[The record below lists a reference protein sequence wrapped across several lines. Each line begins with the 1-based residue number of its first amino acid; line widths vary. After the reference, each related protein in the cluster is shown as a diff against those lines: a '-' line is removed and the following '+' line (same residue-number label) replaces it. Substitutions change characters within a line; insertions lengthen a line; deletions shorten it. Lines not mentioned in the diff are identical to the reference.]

1 MANPCSVLKF
11 RLLLTKY
18 ALNRYFYAIFFFFI
32 AFRYI
37 KYSITFNYL
46 ASIGLFFLQ
55 FIIKWLN
62 NT

>member
-32 AFRYI
+32 ALRYI
-37 KYSITFNYL
+37 KYSITFKYL
-46 ASIGLFFLQ
+46 ASIGLFFYSL
-55 FIIKWLN
+55 LSN
-62 NT
+62 G

>member
-46 ASIGLFFLQ
+46 ALICLFFYSL
-55 FIIKWLN
+55 LSN
-62 NT
+62 G

>member
-1 MANPCSVLKF
+1 MANPCSVLKL

-46 ASIGLFFLQ
+46 ALMIWFFYSL
-55 FIIKWLN
+55 LSN
-62 NT
+62 G